1 MDSFAH
7 PFRFSG
13 GKVVKVDDQ
22 TDAFAAQ
29 VIAAALKTE
38 PGELPI
44 TDDFGCEAAE
54 FMTIDSS
61 GLIYS
66 MSAYHPTITI
76 DSIREEVLDS
86 ERRVAVEFT
95 RQEL

>member
-7 PFRFSG
+7 PFRFSAG
-13 GKVVKVDDQ
+13 NVVKIDDQ

-29 VIAAALKTE
+29 VIAAALKTQ
-38 PGELPI
+38 PGELVI
-44 TDDFGCEAAE
+44 TDDFGCESAE
-54 FMTIDSS
+54 FMAIDGA
-61 GLIYS
+61 GLVYS
-66 MSAYHPTITI
+66 ISRYHPTITI
-76 DSIREEVLDS
+76 DSITEEIFDD

>member
-13 GKVVKVDDQ
+13 GKVVKIDDQ

-29 VIAAALKTE
+29 MVAAALKTQ
-38 PGELPI
+38 PGELVI
-44 TDDFGCEAAE
+44 TDDFGCQPAE
-54 FMTIDSS
+54 FMVVDSA
-61 GLIYS
+61 GLVYS
-66 MSAYHPTITI
+66 ISRYHPTITI
-76 DSIREEVLDS
+76 DSISEEEFES